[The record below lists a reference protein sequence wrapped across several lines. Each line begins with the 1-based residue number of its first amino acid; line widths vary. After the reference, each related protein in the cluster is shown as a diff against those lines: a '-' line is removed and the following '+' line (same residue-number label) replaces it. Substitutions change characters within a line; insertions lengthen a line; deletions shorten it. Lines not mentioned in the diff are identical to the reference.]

1 MSEQDDELIE
11 IFIEESKEHL
21 EGIED
26 NLLTL
31 EEQGENIDDDLINK
45 VFRAIHSIKGAAG
58 FFGLTSTK
66 NLAHTTENVLG
77 KIRKKDLIPNRKIV
91 AVLLQAV
98 DVLNTMM
105 EHPDEMDAVD
115 ISGPMKGLEQIL
127 EHPDDGAPSVNTPVV
142 TREKTA
148 PVTTPVEKSPEKT
161 KAAVAPT
168 RASQIVEEGAASQE
182 TSADSDFFTRSDA
195 APAVDA
201 SASDKNTLPIIDN
214 SGKVIFSVSKSRLR
228 AATAESKGG
237 TYIYLVELPL
247 TADGTS
253 RGKSADEIIEE
264 LNQLVFIIESNLKEN
279 ASAGNPHGYILLST
293 IMDDELLS
301 TFLELDVH
309 KLTIIEGDTFDAGA
323 NTRASSLMPAKEPA
337 DASKSSPVAPPAA
350 KGGEPSNSEPLAMAE
365 PSQTRTRPVTTDSST
380 RTSAN
385 AKKVKTEGS
394 IRVNVKILDRLMT
407 LAGEMVL
414 TRNQL
419 LQNLLNNDADK
430 KLQRAAQRVDTITT
444 ELQDAIMSTRMQS
457 VGIVFNKFRRV
468 VHDMSRDLGKEID
481 LELEGEEVE
490 LDKTIIEA
498 IGDPLTHLVRNAVDH
513 GIEMPRQRTAAGK
526 NACGHIRLSAFHKA
540 GQVIIEVT
548 DDGKG
553 LDPNKIKDKAV
564 TMGLYTPQ
572 ELYAMPEQSILRLIF
587 KPGFST
593 AKEVTEIS
601 GRGVGMDVVS
611 SNLSNIGGVVDLE
624 SELGKGTTIRVK
636 LPLTLA
642 ILPSLMVEVGGE
654 HFAIPQM
661 NLLELQRIPAAKV
674 ASTIEKLGSVNVM
687 RLRGDLLPLIDLRNV
702 LGIPHKQVVHPQTGE
717 VFPDQRQGVLER
729 PKDRRSSTATPLEKS
744 AGSERRTH
752 PLSAVNIAVVS
763 AGEFN
768 YGIIVD
774 TLLDS
779 EEIVVKPLGRHLS
792 DCRSYA
798 GATVLGNG
806 RAALILDVVGISQVM
821 ELMDTTDAELRK
833 HRDDETQ
840 ETANTD
846 RQSLLLVENAKN
858 DVLAIPLG
866 LVERVEKVSRK
877 TIQNVAGKRTIK
889 YRGGSLML
897 FSIEEVVSVD
907 PICTS
912 SDHIFVVVS
921 KIAGREAGIMCSAIV
936 DTIDA
941 DITIDEITHRSPGV
955 FGSAIIQDR
964 ITLLLDIHSI
974 VTETVPDWVQK
985 STRKLKASQIDNIDV
1000 QPRDEGTDPAVP
1012 QILVVEDSRFFM
1024 NQIKNT
1030 VEQAGFHVLTAE
1042 DGLAALD
1049 VLKQHHV
1056 DLVLTDIEM
1065 PNLDG
1070 FGLVERMRADS
1081 AYAHIPAIAVTS
1093 VMGEVAENRSREVGI
1108 DAYLIKLDRD
1118 QILEQSVHFLNHGRG
1133 N

>member
-1 MSEQDDELIE
+1 MTDQDDELIE

-58 FFGLTSTK
+58 FFGLDSTK
-66 NLAHTTENVLG
+66 TLSHTTENVLG
-77 KIRKKDLIPNRKIV
+77 KIRKRELIPNHNIV
-91 AVLLQAV
+91 ATLLQSV
-98 DVLNTMM
+98 DVLNAM
-105 EHPDEMDAVD
+105 MDAPDTMDSID
-115 ISGPMKGLEQIL
+115 ITTPMSGLEAIL
-127 EHPDDGAPSVNTPVV
+127 NDAEAVQNEQPDQTPPSIPLQ
-142 TREKTA
+142 
-148 PVTTPVEKSPEKT
+148 PPPQ
-161 KAAVAPT
+161 AVAKAKIELSESVQVPKET
-168 RASQIVEEGAASQE
+168 VVAKQPANIPASVTQ
-182 TSADSDFFTRSDA
+182 TA
-195 APAVDA
+195 APLDA
-201 SASDKNTLPIIDN
+201 IPIHNANNEIIFRV
-214 SGKVIFSVSKSRLR
+214 GKTVLQQ
-228 AATAESKGG
+228 ATAETKGG
-237 TYIYLVELPL
+237 SYVYLVEFEIQQDI
-247 TADGTS
+247 AAK
-253 RGKSADEIIEE
+253 GKNATESINE
-264 LNQLVFIIESNLKEN
+264 LSQLVHIVDTNLVDAEQRNLAK
-279 ASAGNPHGYILLST
+279 GYILLAT
-293 IMDDELLS
+293 IMDPDLLS
-301 TFLELDVH
+301 TFLELNIE
-309 KLTIIEGDTFDAGA
+309 KLRVLDNSTFSAQTTTKTAQGAASIIAETKRLEAPTIMDTSPNTQKPQPVPAETKPVQ
-323 NTRASSLMPAKEPA
+323 NTRPPSKGGTK
-337 DASKSSPVAPPAA
+337 SKS
-350 KGGEPSNSEPLAMAE
+350 
-365 PSQTRTRPVTTDSST
+365 
-380 RTSAN
+380 
-385 AKKVKTEGS
+385 EGS
-394 IRVNVKILDRLMT
+394 IRVNVKILDTLMT

-419 LQNLLNNDADK
+419 LQNLVNNDDEK
-430 KLQRAAQRVDTITT
+430 KLHRAAQRVDTITT

-457 VGIVFNKFRRV
+457 VGIVFNKFRRI
-468 VHDMSRDLGKEID
+468 VHDMSRELGKEID
-481 LELEGEEVE
+481 LQLEGEEVE

-513 GIEMPRQRTAAGK
+513 GLEMPKDRMAAGK
-526 NACGHIRLSAFHKA
+526 SSCGTLRLSAFHKA

-548 DDGKG
+548 DNGKG
-553 LDPNKIKDKAV
+553 LDPNRIKEKAV
-564 TMGLYTPQ
+564 AMGLYTPQ

-624 SELGKGTTIRVK
+624 SEQGKGTTIRVK

-687 RLRGDLLPLIDLRNV
+687 RLRGELLPLIDLRDV
-702 LGIPHKQVVHPQTGE
+702 LGIPKKQLEHPISKE
-717 VFPDQRQGVLER
+717 VLEDAR
-729 PKDRRSSTATPLEKS
+729 KTPHDRRDDKTVIHVHDDRRSNDD
-744 AGSERRTH
+744 RRSH

-774 TLLDS
+774 ILLDS

-806 RAALILDVVGISQVM
+806 HAALILDVVGISQAM
-821 ELMDTTDAELRK
+821 ELMDTTEAELRK
-833 HRDDETQ
+833 RKNEESADN
-840 ETANTD
+840 ANTD

-866 LVERVEKVSRK
+866 LVERVEKVHRN
-877 TIQNVAGKRTIK
+877 TIQMVAGKRTIK

-897 FSIEEVVSVD
+897 FSIEEVVQID
-907 PICTS
+907 PICAKNEN
-912 SDHIFVVVS
+912 IFVVVS
-921 KIAGREAGIMCSAIV
+921 KIAGREAGIMCSTIV

-941 DITIDEITHRSPGV
+941 DITIDEITHRAPGV

-964 ITLLLDIHSI
+964 ITLLLDVHSI
-974 VTETVPDWVQK
+974 VTETVPNWVQK
-985 STRKLKASQIDNIDV
+985 SKRKLKPSQVDNIDSSEHV
-1000 QPRDEGTDPAVP
+1000 EEIEPVTPKVL
-1012 QILVVEDSRFFM
+1012 IVEDSRFFM
-1024 NQIKNT
+1024 NQIKT
-1030 VEQAGFHVLTAE
+1030 TIEHAGFEVLTAE
-1042 DGLAALD
+1042 DGLIALE
-1049 VLKQHHV
+1049 VLKNNHV

-1070 FGLVERMRADS
+1070 FGLVEKMRSDATFVN
-1081 AYAHIPAIAVTS
+1081 IPAIAVTS
-1093 VMGEVAENRSREVGI
+1093 VMGEVAEARSKEVGI
-1108 DAYLIKLDRD
+1108 DEYLIKLDRD
-1118 QILEQSVHFLNHGRG
+1118 QILDRSIHFLNNGR

>member
-1 MSEQDDELIE
+1 MTEQDDELIE

-58 FFGLTSTK
+58 FFGLDSTK
-66 NLAHTTENVLG
+66 VLAHTTENVLG
-77 KIRKKDLIPNRKIV
+77 KIRKKELIPNREIV
-91 AVLLQAV
+91 AVLLQSV
-98 DVLNTMM
+98 DVLNEMM
-105 EHPDEMDAVD
+105 AHPGAMDTID
-115 ISGPMKGLEQIL
+115 ISGPMAGLQHIL
-127 EHPDDGAPSVNTPVV
+127 EPSAQSMQVAAAPGATSGASVDRKMASTPNKPVTPSAPSRAQPVYSKPEVPIKSLDKPVASPGAPNSATVSPNIPAP
-142 TREKTA
+142 RKLTA
-148 PVTTPVEKSPEKT
+148 DEL
-161 KAAVAPT
+161 
-168 RASQIVEEGAASQE
+168 RI
-182 TSADSDFFTRSDA
+182 AD
-195 APAVDA
+195 
-201 SASDKNTLPIIDN
+201 DN
-214 SGKVIFSVSKSRLR
+214 GNDVFYVSKEALR
-228 AATAESKGG
+228 KATLESKGG
-237 TYIYLVELPL
+237 SFVYLVKFDLKNDITL
-247 TADGTS
+247 K
-253 RGKSADEIIEE
+253 GKTVDDILSE
-264 LNQLVFIIESNLKEN
+264 LNQLVFIIDSNLS
-279 ASAGNPHGYILLST
+279 ASASSGSPIGHVLLST
-293 IMDDELLS
+293 IMDNDLLS
-301 TFLELDVH
+301 TFMELNTQNLRLLNNSDFGAEIAASA
-309 KLTIIEGDTFDAGA
+309 TPSSAQIEDRTER
-323 NTRASSLMPAKEPA
+323 TE
-337 DASKSSPVAPPAA
+337 AP
-350 KGGEPSNSEPLAMAE
+350 KHRENKVDYSEKQSTGEAE
-365 PSQTRTRPVTTDSST
+365 VSGKVTP
-380 RTSAN
+380 AN
-385 AKKVKTEGS
+385 ARKNKSEGS
-394 IRVNVKILDRLMT
+394 IRVNVKILDTLMT

-419 LQNLLNNDADK
+419 LQNLLNNDDEK
-430 KLQRAAQRVDTITT
+430 KLHRAAQRVDTITT

-481 LELEGEEVE
+481 LELEGEDVE

-513 GIEMPRQRTAAGK
+513 GIEMPNDRVKAGK
-526 NACGHIRLSAFHKA
+526 PSCGHLRLSAFHKA

-624 SELGKGTTIRVK
+624 SEQGKGTTIRVK

-674 ASTIEKLGSVNVM
+674 SSTIEKLGSVNVM
-687 RLRGDLLPLIDLRNV
+687 RLRGELLPLIDLRDV
-702 LGIPHKQVVHPQTGE
+702 LGIPKKQIVQPETGDSIN
-717 VFPDQRQGVLER
+717 DQRESL
-729 PKDRRSSTATPLEKS
+729 PDRRNPENQRAISEDKRSSD
-744 AGSERRTH
+744 ERRTH
-752 PLSAVNIAVVS
+752 PSSAVNIAVVS

-806 RAALILDVVGISQVM
+806 HAALILDVVGISQVM
-821 ELMDTTDAELRK
+821 ELMDTSDVELRK
-833 HRDDETQ
+833 HREDE
-840 ETANTD
+840 ANDANRTD
-846 RQSLLLVENAKN
+846 RQSLLLIENAKD

-866 LVERVEKVSRK
+866 LVERVEKVARK
-877 TIQNVAGKRTIK
+877 TIQNVAGRRTIK

-897 FSIEEVVSVD
+897 FAIEDVVSVD
-907 PICTS
+907 PI
-912 SDHIFVVVS
+912 DREHDQLFVVVS

-941 DITIDEITHRSPGV
+941 DISIDELTHRAPGV

-974 VTETVPDWVQK
+974 VTETVPDWVNR
-985 STRKLKASQIDNIDV
+985 SARRLKPFQVDNIDKT
-1000 QPRDEGTDPAVP
+1000 PDAASDEPVVP
-1012 QILVVEDSRFFM
+1012 QVLVVEDSRFFM
-1024 NQIKNT
+1024 NQIKST

-1042 DGLAALD
+1042 DGLVALE
-1049 VLKQHHV
+1049 VLKNNHV

-1070 FGLVERMRADS
+1070 FGLVERMRSDS
-1081 AYAHIPAIAVTS
+1081 AFANIPAIAVTS
-1093 VMGEVAENRSREVGI
+1093 VMGEVAEARSQEVGI
-1108 DAYLIKLDRD
+1108 DEYLIKLDRD
-1118 QILEQSVHFLNHGRG
+1118 QILERSIYFLNHGRG
-1133 N
+1133 

>member
-58 FFGLTSTK
+58 FFGLDATK
-66 NLAHTTENVLG
+66 TLAHTTENVLG
-77 KIRKKDLIPNRKIV
+77 KIRKRELIPTKQIV
-91 AVLLQAV
+91 ATLLQAV
-98 DVLNTMM
+98 DVLNSMM
-105 EHPDEMDAVD
+105 GSPESMNEID
-115 ISGPMKGLEQIL
+115 ISLPMAGLEQIL
-127 EHPDDGAPSVNTPVV
+127 NEPAGTQAPAPKQSTEAAAPSPTVTDTAMQQAQVSPSTISSSETPLPSPATTSLLPKEKVANIPADALDIVNMKG
-142 TREKTA
+142 E
-148 PVTTPVEKSPEKT
+148 
-161 KAAVAPT
+161 
-168 RASQIVEEGAASQE
+168 
-182 TSADSDFFTRSDA
+182 
-195 APAVDA
+195 
-201 SASDKNTLPIIDN
+201 
-214 SGKVIFSVSKSRLR
+214 VIFRVGKSVLKK
-228 AATAESKGG
+228 AIAESKGG
-237 TYIYLVELPL
+237 NYVYLVEFSINDDIRARDKK
-247 TADGTS
+247 TADILS
-253 RGKSADEIIEE
+253 E
-264 LNQLVFIIESNLKEN
+264 LNQLVFIVEQNIDEAEQQNRAN
-279 ASAGNPHGYILLST
+279 GYILLST
-293 IMDDELLS
+293 IMDPDLLS
-301 TFLELDVH
+301 TFLELEIQ
-309 KLTIIEGDTFDAGA
+309 KLKLLENRTFGA
-323 NTRASSLMPAKEPA
+323 ELISSAAPSAPVLSTPTAPMLSQAPEP
-337 DASKSSPVAPPAA
+337 PQHMETNEVPAA
-350 KGGEPSNSEPLAMAE
+350 NAASAPLK
-365 PSQTRTRPVTTDSST
+365 PVKSGNTKNKS
-380 RTSAN
+380 
-385 AKKVKTEGS
+385 EGS
-394 IRVNVKILDRLMT
+394 IRVNVKILDTLMT

-419 LQNLLNNDADK
+419 LQNLLNNDDEK

-498 IGDPLTHLVRNAVDH
+498 IGDPLTHLVRNAIDH
-513 GIEMPRQRTAAGK
+513 GIEMPKDRAASGKPAAG
-526 NACGHIRLSAFHKA
+526 ALRLSAFHKA

-553 LDPNKIKDKAV
+553 LDPNKIKEKAV
-564 TMGLYTPQ
+564 AMGLYTPQ

-624 SELGKGTTIRVK
+624 SELGRGTTIRVK

-674 ASTIEKLGSVNVM
+674 AHTIEKLGSVNVM
-687 RLRGDLLPLIDLRNV
+687 RLRGELLPLIDLRDV
-702 LGIPHKQVVHPQTGE
+702 LDIPKKEIIHPSTGE
-717 VFPDQRQGVLER
+717 VLEDTRENVADRRDPKAQQKVVADQREAGE
-729 PKDRRSSTATPLEKS
+729 RRS
-744 AGSERRTH
+744 H

-821 ELMDTTDAELRK
+821 ELMDTTETELRK
-833 HRDDETQ
+833 RKNEEQNDN
-840 ETANTD
+840 ANTD
-846 RQSLLLVENAKN
+846 RQSLLIVENAED

-866 LVERVEKVSRK
+866 LVERVEKVPRY
-877 TIQNVAGKRTIK
+877 TIQNVAGRKTIK

-897 FSIEEVVSVD
+897 FSIEDVVQID
-907 PICTS
+907 PICDKS
-912 SDHIFVVVS
+912 ENIFVVVS

-941 DITIDEITHRSPGV
+941 DITIDEITHRAPGV

-974 VTETVPDWVQK
+974 VTETVPNWIQK
-985 STRKLKASQIDNIDV
+985 SERKLKPYQIDNIESRQDTAAG
-1000 QPRDEGTDPAVP
+1000 EEIVP
-1012 QILVVEDSRFFM
+1012 QVLVVEDSKFFM
-1024 NQIKNT
+1024 NQIKATIEN
-1030 VEQAGFHVLTAE
+1030 AGFHVLTAE
-1042 DGLAALD
+1042 DGIIALD
-1049 VLKQHHV
+1049 VLKHNHV

-1081 AYAHIPAIAVTS
+1081 AFASIPAIAVTS
-1093 VMGEVAENRSREVGI
+1093 VMGEVAEARSREVGI
-1108 DAYLIKLDRD
+1108 DEYLIKLDRD
-1118 QILEQSVHFLNHGRG
+1118 QILDRSIHFLNHGRS
-1133 N
+1133 

>member
-31 EEQGENIDDDLINK
+31 EEQGENLDEDLINK

-58 FFGLTSTK
+58 FFGLDATK
-66 NLAHTTENVLG
+66 SLAHTTENVLG
-77 KIRKKDLIPNRKIV
+77 KIRKRELIPTKSIV
-91 AVLLQAV
+91 ATLLQSV
-98 DVLNTMM
+98 DVLNEMM
-105 EHPDEMDAVD
+105 NSPELMNTID
-115 ISGPMKGLEQIL
+115 ISEPMARLEQIL
-127 EHPDDGAPSVNTPVV
+127 LPSGGDEQSTGTSAAESQGPTAANLKSKPAAAPLPASSAPSSEAKPANKPVP
-142 TREKTA
+142 RPK
-148 PVTTPVEKSPEKT
+148 PENS
-161 KAAVAPT
+161 VP
-168 RASQIVEEGAASQE
+168 
-182 TSADSDFFTRSDA
+182 ADA
-195 APAVDA
+195 IGI
-201 SASDKNTLPIIDN
+201 KNTR
-214 SGKVIFSVSKSRLR
+214 GGQVFSVSRSALKD
-228 AATAESKGG
+228 ATRQSKGG
-237 TYIYLVELPL
+237 TYVYLVEFSINGDIHAKGKA
-247 TADGTS
+247 ADGIL
-253 RGKSADEIIEE
+253 DE
-264 LNQLVFIIESNLKEN
+264 LNQLVFLVKSDLKQACEEN
-279 ASAGNPHGYILLST
+279 RDVGYVLLST
-293 IMDDELLS
+293 IMDIELLS
-301 TFLELDVH
+301 TFLELDVQQLQILDNTLFGVENHIDQMAEQQVDSHRKPVTASEPEKVRH
-309 KLTIIEGDTFDAGA
+309 KMPMKRVGA
-323 NTRASSLMPAKEPA
+323 E
-337 DASKSSPVAPPAA
+337 PPAA
-350 KGGEPSNSEPLAMAE
+350 
-365 PSQTRTRPVTTDSST
+365 
-380 RTSAN
+380 TSAVESASSN
-385 AKKVKTEGS
+385 AATSKKMKGEGS

-419 LQNLLNNDADK
+419 LQNLLNNDDEK
-430 KLQRAAQRVDTITT
+430 KLHRAAQRVDTITT

-513 GIEMPRQRTAAGK
+513 GIELPKARLAAGK
-526 NACGHIRLSAFHKA
+526 PSCGHLRLSAFHKA

-564 TMGLYTPQ
+564 AMGLYTPQ

-593 AKEVTEIS
+593 AREVTEIS

-624 SELGKGTTIRVK
+624 SEMGKGTTIRVK

-687 RLRGDLLPLIDLRNV
+687 RLRGELLPLIDLRDV
-702 LGIPHKQVVHPQTGE
+702 LNIPRKRITHPETGKAIHDKRE
-717 VFPDQRQGVLER
+717 TLS
-729 PKDRRSSTATPLEKS
+729 DRRSQENMQPI
-744 AGSERRTH
+744 SEENRTTDDRRQH

-821 ELMDTTDAELRK
+821 ELMDTTDSELRK
-833 HRDDETQ
+833 HRRNEASD
-840 ETANTD
+840 ANRTD
-846 RQSLLLVENAKN
+846 RQSLLLVENAQN

-866 LVERVEKVSRK
+866 LVERVEKVYRK

-897 FSIEEVVSVD
+897 FAIEDVVTVE
-907 PICTS
+907 PIY
-912 SDHIFVVVS
+912 DKNDIIFVVVS

-941 DITIDEITHRSPGV
+941 DISIDEVTHRAPGV

-974 VTETVPDWVQK
+974 VTETVPNWVNK
-985 STRKLKASQIDNIDV
+985 VTRKLKPHQVDNIDTS
-1000 QPRDEGTDPAVP
+1000 PNSRNESEDVP
-1012 QILVVEDSRFFM
+1012 QVLVVEDSRFFM
-1024 NQIKNT
+1024 NQIKAT
-1030 VEQAGFHVLTAE
+1030 VEQAGFNVLTAE
-1042 DGLAALD
+1042 DGLVALD
-1049 VLKQHHV
+1049 VLKNNHI

-1070 FGLVERMRADS
+1070 FGLVEKMRADS
-1081 AYAHIPAIAVTS
+1081 ALAHIPAIAVTS
-1093 VMGEVAENRSREVGI
+1093 VMGEVAEARSQQVGI
-1108 DAYLIKLDRD
+1108 DEYLIKLDRD
-1118 QILEQSVHFLNHGRG
+1118 QILERSIYFLNHGRSQAAMRG
-1133 N
+1133 VNSNGHGA

>member
-1 MSEQDDELIE
+1 MTEQDDELIE

-58 FFGLTSTK
+58 FFGLDSTK
-66 NLAHTTENVLG
+66 VLAHTTENVLG
-77 KIRKKDLIPNRKIV
+77 KIRKKELIPNREIV
-91 AVLLQAV
+91 AVLLQSV
-98 DVLNTMM
+98 DVLNEMM
-105 EHPDEMDAVD
+105 AHPGEMDTID
-115 ISGPMKGLEQIL
+115 ISGPMAGLQNIL
-127 EHPDDGAPSVNTPVV
+127 EPSTQPNQIATVPMDTSGTAVAREAVPMPDKPVIPSAPSMTQQPVHSKPEVPVRNVNKSAASPGTLNPVSASQNTPVPGKLADDELQITDNDGIEV
-142 TREKTA
+142 FRISREA
-148 PVTTPVEKSPEKT
+148 LR
-161 KAAVAPT
+161 KA
-168 RASQIVEEGAASQE
+168 
-182 TSADSDFFTRSDA
+182 
-195 APAVDA
+195 
-201 SASDKNTLPIIDN
+201 TL
-214 SGKVIFSVSKSRLR
+214 
-228 AATAESKGG
+228 ESKGG
-237 TYIYLVELPL
+237 SFVYLIKFDLKNDIAL
-247 TADGTS
+247 K
-253 RGKSADEIIEE
+253 GKTVDDILSE
-264 LNQLVFIIESNLKEN
+264 LNQLVFIIDSNLATS
-279 ASAGNPHGYILLST
+279 ASNGSPVGHVLLST
-293 IMDDELLS
+293 IMDNDLLS
-301 TFLELDVH
+301 TFLELNVQNLRLLNNSDFGAEIPAPAVPSSAQVEDTTERTVAAQH
-309 KLTIIEGDTFDAGA
+309 RENKVDYNEKQSTGDAEVGG
-323 NTRASSLMPAKEPA
+323 
-337 DASKSSPVAPPAA
+337 KSTP
-350 KGGEPSNSEPLAMAE
+350 
-365 PSQTRTRPVTTDSST
+365 
-380 RTSAN
+380 AN
-385 AKKVKTEGS
+385 ARKNKSEGS
-394 IRVNVKILDRLMT
+394 IRVNVKILDTLMT

-419 LQNLLNNDADK
+419 LQNLLNNDDEK
-430 KLQRAAQRVDTITT
+430 KLHRAAQRVDTITT

-481 LELEGEEVE
+481 LELEGEDVE

-513 GIEMPRQRTAAGK
+513 GIEMPNDRVKTGK
-526 NACGHIRLSAFHKA
+526 PSCGHLKLSAFHKA

-624 SELGKGTTIRVK
+624 SEQGKGTTIRVK

-661 NLLELQRIPAAKV
+661 NLLELQRIPAARV
-674 ASTIEKLGSVNVM
+674 SSTIEKLGSVNVM
-687 RLRGDLLPLIDLRNV
+687 RLRGELLPLIDLRDV
-702 LGIPHKQVVHPQTGE
+702 LSIPKKQIVHPETGDNIS
-717 VFPDQRQGVLER
+717 DQREAL
-729 PKDRRSSTATPLEKS
+729 PDRRNPENQRTVSEDKRSYD
-744 AGSERRTH
+744 ERRTH
-752 PLSAVNIAVVS
+752 PSSAVNIAVVS

-806 RAALILDVVGISQVM
+806 HAALILDVVGISQVM
-821 ELMDTTDAELRK
+821 ELMDTSDVELRK
-833 HRDDETQ
+833 HREDE
-840 ETANTD
+840 ANDANRTD
-846 RQSLLLVENAKN
+846 RQSLLLIENAKD

-866 LVERVEKVSRK
+866 LVERVEKVARK
-877 TIQNVAGKRTIK
+877 TIQNVAGRRTIK
-889 YRGGSLML
+889 YRSGSLML
-897 FSIEEVVSVD
+897 FAIEDVVSVD
-907 PICTS
+907 PI
-912 SDHIFVVVS
+912 DREHDQLFVVVS

-941 DITIDEITHRSPGV
+941 DISIDELTHRAPGV

-974 VTETVPDWVQK
+974 VTETVPDWVNR
-985 STRKLKASQIDNIDV
+985 SDRRLKPFQVDNIDKT
-1000 QPRDEGTDPAVP
+1000 PDAASDEPVVP
-1012 QILVVEDSRFFM
+1012 QVLVVEDSRFFM
-1024 NQIKNT
+1024 NQIKST

-1042 DGLAALD
+1042 DGLVALE
-1049 VLKQHHV
+1049 VLKNNHV

-1070 FGLVERMRADS
+1070 FGLVERMRSDS
-1081 AYAHIPAIAVTS
+1081 AFANIPAIAVTS
-1093 VMGEVAENRSREVGI
+1093 VMGEVAEARSQEVGI
-1108 DAYLIKLDRD
+1108 DEYLIKLDRD
-1118 QILEQSVHFLNHGRG
+1118 QILERSIYFLNHGRG
-1133 N
+1133 

>member
-1 MSEQDDELIE
+1 MTEQDDELIE

-31 EEQGENIDDDLINK
+31 EEQGANIDDDLINK

-58 FFGLTSTK
+58 FFGLDATK
-66 NLAHTTENVLG
+66 MLAHTTENVLG
-77 KIRKKDLIPNRKIV
+77 RIRKRELVPSKSIV
-91 AVLLQAV
+91 ATLLQSV
-98 DVLNTMM
+98 DMLNAMMDSPETMN
-105 EHPDEMDAVD
+105 DVD
-115 ISGPMKGLEQIL
+115 ISVPMAGLEKIL
-127 EHPDDGAPSVNTPVV
+127 SDPDPAEPQDSSPKTSSSPIPSTTPQSSPPLESANNSIE
-142 TREKTA
+142 RTA
-148 PVTTPVEKSPEKT
+148 PPSQAAETSSTPQSVLHDAIDIKNNKGQT
-161 KAAVAPT
+161 IFTVGK
-168 RASQIVEEGAASQE
+168 SQI
-182 TSADSDFFTRSDA
+182 DDA
-195 APAVDA
+195 
-201 SASDKNTLPIIDN
+201 I
-214 SGKVIFSVSKSRLR
+214 
-228 AATAESKGG
+228 AESKGG
-237 TYIYLVELPL
+237 NYVYLVEFSMAADVTDKGK
-247 TADGTS
+247 TAEEITS
-253 RGKSADEIIEE
+253 E
-264 LNQLVFIIESNLKEN
+264 LNQLVFIIQSNIQTAETTN
-279 ASAGNPHGYILLST
+279 QAVGYILLAT
-293 IMDDELLS
+293 IMDPDLLS
-301 TFLELDVH
+301 TFLELEINQ
-309 KLTIIEGDTFDAGA
+309 LTLLNDDISGA
-323 NTRASSLMPAKEPA
+323 STSSQPEAPPQAINELPLTRAATNAATTTTPNSNTV
-337 DASKSSPVAPPAA
+337 ASPS
-350 KGGEPSNSEPLAMAE
+350 KGGTNQMTPTITKSDPTPNPKSK
-365 PSQTRTRPVTTDSST
+365 QPVLSKNKS
-380 RTSAN
+380 
-385 AKKVKTEGS
+385 EGS
-394 IRVNVKILDRLMT
+394 IRVNVKILDTLMT

-419 LQNLLNNDADK
+419 LQNLLNNDDEK

-457 VGIVFNKFRRV
+457 VGIVFNKFRRI

-513 GIEMPRQRTAAGK
+513 GLELPQDRLNAGK
-526 NACGHIRLSAFHKA
+526 PTAGQLRLSAFHKA

-553 LDPNKIKDKAV
+553 LDPNIIKEKAV
-564 TMGLYTPQ
+564 AMGLYTPQ

-593 AKEVTEIS
+593 AQKVTEIS

-624 SELGKGTTIRVK
+624 SEMGKGTTIRVK

-687 RLRGDLLPLIDLRNV
+687 RLRGELLPLIDLRDV
-702 LGIPHKQVVHPQTGE
+702 LDIPKKEIVHPATGE
-717 VFPDQRQGVLER
+717 AVADARDQL
-729 PKDRRSSTATPLEKS
+729 PDRRDLNSPAHGSTDKRSGE
-744 AGSERRTH
+744 ERRTH

-806 RAALILDVVGISQVM
+806 HAALILDVVGISQVM
-821 ELMDTTDAELRK
+821 ELIDTTETELKKRREDEALDA
-833 HRDDETQ
+833 T
-840 ETANTD
+840 NTD
-846 RQSLLLVENAKN
+846 RQSLLIIENAEK
-858 DVLAIPLG
+858 DVLAVPLG
-866 LVERVEKVSRK
+866 LVERVEKVPRNS
-877 TIQNVAGKRTIK
+877 IHNVAGRKTIK
-889 YRGGSLML
+889 YRNGSLML
-897 FSIEEVVSVD
+897 FAIEDVVQIE
-907 PICTS
+907 PIAQTT
-912 SDHIFVVVS
+912 DNLFVVVS

-941 DITIDEITHRSPGV
+941 DITIDEVTHRAPGV

-974 VTETVPDWVQK
+974 VTETVPNWIQK
-985 STRKLKASQIDNIDV
+985 TSKKLAPSQIDNIAT
-1000 QPRDEGTDPAVP
+1000 RTTGAEIEESVP

-1024 NQIKNT
+1024 NQIKAT
-1030 VEQAGFHVLTAE
+1030 IEHAGFEVLTAE
-1042 DGLAALD
+1042 DGLVALE
-1049 VLKQHHV
+1049 VLKNNHV

-1070 FGLVERMRADS
+1070 FGLVEKMRADS
-1081 AYAHIPAIAVTS
+1081 AFVNIPAIAVTS
-1093 VMGEVAENRSREVGI
+1093 VMGEVAEARSQEVGI
-1108 DAYLIKLDRD
+1108 DEYLIKLDRD
-1118 QILEQSVHFLNHGRG
+1118 QILERSIHFLNHGR